1 MCVLQVMDPVITM
14 AAAMTVQSP
23 FTSKTHID
31 VDASVS
37 ITPYIAY
44 ISKYISKALD
54 TNNNTKQYMYIFKK
68 QQIYWFYHI
77 IQ

>member
-44 ISKYISKALD
+44 ISKALD